1 MCTTK
6 NNLDSSLIHGF
17 HKSVKKKQKKLL
29 KAYITE
35 LL

>member
-17 HKSVKKKQKKLL
+17 HKSVKKKKK
-29 KAYITE
+29 KKKFTE
-35 LL
+35 SLYH